1 MNFKF
6 SPNTFFTFLNNELVS
21 YKIQNRDIFLG
32 NVVHQVGLIWDKEW
46 AGGGGK
52 NLAGPSIVR
61 LSVSRPPPARLL
73 WFSLP
78 SLARPP
84 RKVGVN
90 FVFCVSACLQ
100 GIPAPRCCHHFGR
113 GQNFRLLSMLLFFLK
128 FLTQVVYISHRFLVF
143 GLILLQFHPS
153 SVCIL
158 QLSSVQ
164 DCKLKAN
171 IGRASLPVSVQSTQ
185 PNGHKTDHKGSSA
198 T

>member
-1 MNFKF
+1 MGGRRREKLGWSLHRPFVRQS
-6 SPNTFFTFLNNELVS
+6 SP
-21 YKIQNRDIFLG
+21 
-32 NVVHQVGLIWDKEW
+32 
-46 AGGGGK
+46 
-52 NLAGPSIVR
+52 AGP
-61 LSVSRPPPARLL
+61 
-73 WFSLP
+73 P
-78 SLARPP
+78 SLVFFAFARPP
-84 RKVGVN
+84 AQESWRQ
-90 FVFCVSACLQ
+90 FRFLCFRLLARH
-100 GIPAPRCCHHFGR
+100 PRCCHHFGR

-171 IGRASLPVSVQSTQ
+171 IGRASFPVSVQSTQ
-185 PNGHKTDHKGSSA
+185 PNSGKTDNKCSSA